1 MPASLDFE
9 LWILAIPQSRDFSAE
24 LNSRQAS
31 SGHSCPTTHRAS
43 LSLEASS
50 TRRLLNGGSRNIEGM
65 PPTPSPYGEG
75 SVAWI
80 WERSLSSSEVLSA
93 VLTRVWLKHLE
104 GQSVRVSVSS
114 VAMSPMGTDSTAAMT
129 AAGESSAS
137 KQVGKAF
144 SVTSSSPSPSHK
156 PSRNST

>member
-9 LWILAIPQSRDFSAE
+9 LWILAIPQSHDFSAE
-24 LNSRQAS
+24 LNSSHTS
-31 SGHSCPTTHRAS
+31 SRHSCPTTHRAS
-43 LSLEASS
+43 LSLEASA
-50 TRRLLNGGSRNIEGM
+50 TRRSLNGGSRNIEGM

-137 KQVGKAF
+137 ELGKAF
-144 SVTSSSPSPSHK
+144 SVTTSHR
-156 PSRNST
+156 PSRNSTYSS